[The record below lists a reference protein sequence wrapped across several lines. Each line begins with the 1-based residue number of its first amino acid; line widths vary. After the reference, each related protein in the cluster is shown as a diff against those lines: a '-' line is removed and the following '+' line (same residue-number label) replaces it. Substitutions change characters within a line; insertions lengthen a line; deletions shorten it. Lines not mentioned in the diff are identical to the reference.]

1 MRPDIS
7 PSVGSV
13 VKIMKTLA
21 FVKCNSVP
29 ERQIEYNE
37 RSDQSCMMTFISYGS
52 ILVFINRK
60 R

>member
-21 FVKCNSVP
+21 FVKRDSVP
-29 ERQIEYNE
+29 GRQIEYYARN
-37 RSDQSCMMTFISYGS
+37 DQNCMMAFVSYGN
-52 ILVFINRK
+52 IRVFINRK
-60 R
+60 F